1 MTEENIVNINEVE
14 EESEQNEDIAV
25 QEAESEFSD
34 DTAVEEKRY
43 KLRPLVATDMGS
55 ICKIIT
61 AVGVRQF
68 KEAFKQEDIEGKSV
82 RAAGIDVLLG
92 IAGIAFSNIPKAE
105 EEIQTFVASV
115 TGMSLA
121 QVRQLPF
128 ADYGEIILDI
138 VTKQEFQDFFGRV
151 MKLFN
156 R

>member
-1 MTEENIVNINEVE
+1 MAEENIVNINELKEAV
-14 EESEQNEDIAV
+14 ESELLGDA
-25 QEAESEFSD
+25 
-34 DTAVEEKRY
+34 AVEEKKY
-43 KLRPLVATDMGS
+43 NLRPLVATDMGQ

-68 KEAFKQEDIEGKSV
+68 KEAFNQDDIKGKSV
-82 RAAGIDVLLG
+82 ESAGIDVLLG

-105 EEIQTFVASV
+105 KEIQTFVASV
-115 TGMSLA
+115 TGMSLD
-121 QVRQLPF
+121 QVRHLPF

>member
-1 MTEENIVNINEVE
+1 MAEENIVNINEPKETV
-14 EESEQNEDIAV
+14 ESELIGDAV
-25 QEAESEFSD
+25 
-34 DTAVEEKRY
+34 VEEKKY
-43 KLRPLVATDMGS
+43 ELRPLVATDMGQV
-55 ICKIIT
+55 CKIIT

-68 KEAFKQEDIEGKSV
+68 KEAFNQEDIKGKSV
-82 RAAGIDVLLG
+82 EAAGLDVLLG

-105 EEIQTFVASV
+105 DEIQTFVASL
-115 TGMSLA
+115 TGMSLDH
-121 QVRQLPF
+121 VRQLPF

>member
-1 MTEENIVNINEVE
+1 MAEENIVNINELKEAV
-14 EESEQNEDIAV
+14 ESELLGDA
-25 QEAESEFSD
+25 
-34 DTAVEEKRY
+34 AVEEKKY
-43 KLRPLVATDMGS
+43 NLRPLVATDMGQ

-68 KEAFKQEDIEGKSV
+68 KEAFNQDDIKGKSV
-82 RAAGIDVLLG
+82 EAAGIDVLLG

-115 TGMSLA
+115 TGMSLD
-121 QVRQLPF
+121 QVRHLPF

-138 VTKQEFQDFFGRV
+138 ATKQEFQDFFGRV

>member
-1 MTEENIVNINEVE
+1 MAEKNIVNINELKETV
-14 EESEQNEDIAV
+14 ESELISGV
-25 QEAESEFSD
+25 
-34 DTAVEEKRY
+34 AVEEKKY
-43 KLRPLVATDMGS
+43 NLRPLVATDMGQ

-68 KEAFKQEDIEGKSV
+68 KEAFKRDDIKGKSV
-82 RAAGIDVLLG
+82 EAAGLDVLLG

-105 EEIQTFVASV
+105 DEIQTFVASV
-115 TGMSLA
+115 TGMSLD

>member
-1 MTEENIVNINEVE
+1 MAEENIVNINELKEAV
-14 EESEQNEDIAV
+14 ESELLGDA
-25 QEAESEFSD
+25 
-34 DTAVEEKRY
+34 AVEEKKY
-43 KLRPLVATDMGS
+43 NLRPLVATDMGQ

-68 KEAFKQEDIEGKSV
+68 KEAFNQDDIKGKSV
-82 RAAGIDVLLG
+82 EAAGIDVLLG

-105 EEIQTFVASV
+105 EEIQTFVASI
-115 TGMSLA
+115 TGMSLD
-121 QVRQLPF
+121 QVRHLPF

>member
-1 MTEENIVNINEVE
+1 MAEENIVNINELKETV
-14 EESEQNEDIAV
+14 ESELIGDA
-25 QEAESEFSD
+25 A
-34 DTAVEEKRY
+34 AEEKKY
-43 KLRPLVATDMGS
+43 NLRPLVATDMGQ

-68 KEAFKQEDIEGKSV
+68 KEAFKQDDIKGKSV
-82 RAAGIDVLLG
+82 EAAGLDVLLG

-105 EEIQTFVASV
+105 DEIQTFVASV

-121 QVRQLPF
+121 QVQQLPF

-138 VTKQEFQDFFGRV
+138 VTKQEFRDFFARA

>member
-1 MTEENIVNINEVE
+1 MAEKNIANINELKETV
-14 EESEQNEDIAV
+14 ESELISGA
-25 QEAESEFSD
+25 
-34 DTAVEEKRY
+34 AVEEKKY
-43 KLRPLVATDMGS
+43 NLRPLVATDMGQ

-68 KEAFKQEDIEGKSV
+68 KEAFNQDDIKGKSV
-82 RAAGIDVLLG
+82 EAAGIDVLLG

-115 TGMSLA
+115 TGMSLD
-121 QVRQLPF
+121 QVRHLPF

>member
-1 MTEENIVNINEVE
+1 MAEENIVNINELKEAV
-14 EESEQNEDIAV
+14 ESELLGDA
-25 QEAESEFSD
+25 
-34 DTAVEEKRY
+34 AVEEKKY
-43 KLRPLVATDMGS
+43 NLRPLVATDMGQ

-68 KEAFKQEDIEGKSV
+68 KEAFNQDDIKGKSV
-82 RAAGIDVLLG
+82 EAAGIDVLLG

-115 TGMSLA
+115 TGMSID
-121 QVRQLPF
+121 QVRHLPF

>member
-1 MTEENIVNINEVE
+1 MAEKNIVNINELKETV
-14 EESEQNEDIAV
+14 ESELISGA
-25 QEAESEFSD
+25 
-34 DTAVEEKRY
+34 AVEEKKY
-43 KLRPLVATDMGS
+43 NLRPLVATDMGQ

-68 KEAFKQEDIEGKSV
+68 KEAFNQDDIKGKSV
-82 RAAGIDVLLG
+82 EAAGIDVLLG

-115 TGMSLA
+115 TGMSLD
-121 QVRQLPF
+121 QVRHLPF

>member
-1 MTEENIVNINEVE
+1 MAEKNIVNINELKETV
-14 EESEQNEDIAV
+14 ESELISGV
-25 QEAESEFSD
+25 
-34 DTAVEEKRY
+34 AVEEKKY
-43 KLRPLVATDMGS
+43 NLRPLVATDMGQ

-68 KEAFKQEDIEGKSV
+68 KEAFKQDDIKGKSV
-82 RAAGIDVLLG
+82 EAAGLDVLLG

-105 EEIQTFVASV
+105 DEIQTFVASV
-115 TGMSLA
+115 TGMSLD

>member
-1 MTEENIVNINEVE
+1 MAEENIVNINELKEAV
-14 EESEQNEDIAV
+14 ESELLVDA
-25 QEAESEFSD
+25 
-34 DTAVEEKRY
+34 AVEEKKY
-43 KLRPLVATDMGS
+43 NLRPLVATDMGQ

-68 KEAFKQEDIEGKSV
+68 KEAFNQDDIKGKSV
-82 RAAGIDVLLG
+82 EAAGIDVLLG

-115 TGMSLA
+115 TGMSLD
-121 QVRQLPF
+121 QVRHLPF

>member
-1 MTEENIVNINEVE
+1 MAEENIVNINELKEAV
-14 EESEQNEDIAV
+14 ESELLGDA
-25 QEAESEFSD
+25 
-34 DTAVEEKRY
+34 AVEEKKY
-43 KLRPLVATDMGS
+43 NLRPLVATDMGQ

-68 KEAFKQEDIEGKSV
+68 KEAFNQDDIKGKSV
-82 RAAGIDVLLG
+82 EAAGIDVLLG

-105 EEIQTFVASV
+105 EEVQTFVASV
-115 TGMSLA
+115 TGMSLD
-121 QVRQLPF
+121 QVRHLPF

>member
-1 MTEENIVNINEVE
+1 MAEENIVNIDELKETV
-14 EESEQNEDIAV
+14 ESELLGDA
-25 QEAESEFSD
+25 
-34 DTAVEEKRY
+34 AVEEKKY
-43 KLRPLVATDMGS
+43 NLRPLVATDMGQ

-68 KEAFKQEDIEGKSV
+68 KEAFNQDDIKGKSV
-82 RAAGIDVLLG
+82 EAAGIDVLLG

-105 EEIQTFVASV
+105 EEIRTFVASV
-115 TGMSLA
+115 TGMSLD

>member
-1 MTEENIVNINEVE
+1 MAEENIVNINELKEAV
-14 EESEQNEDIAV
+14 ESELLGDA
-25 QEAESEFSD
+25 
-34 DTAVEEKRY
+34 AVEEKKY
-43 KLRPLVATDMGS
+43 NLRPLVATDMGQ

-68 KEAFKQEDIEGKSV
+68 KEAFNQDDIKGKSV
-82 RAAGIDVLLG
+82 EAAGIDVLLG

-115 TGMSLA
+115 TGMSLD
-121 QVRQLPF
+121 QVRNLPF

>member
-1 MTEENIVNINEVE
+1 MVEENIVNINELKESV
-14 EESEQNEDIAV
+14 ESELLGDA
-25 QEAESEFSD
+25 
-34 DTAVEEKRY
+34 AVEEKKY
-43 KLRPLVATDMGS
+43 NLRPLVATDMGQ

-68 KEAFKQEDIEGKSV
+68 KEAFNQDDIKGKSV
-82 RAAGIDVLLG
+82 EAAGIDVLLG

-115 TGMSLA
+115 TGMSLD
-121 QVRQLPF
+121 QVRHLPF

>member
-1 MTEENIVNINEVE
+1 MAEENIVNINELKEAV
-14 EESEQNEDIAV
+14 ESELLGDA
-25 QEAESEFSD
+25 
-34 DTAVEEKRY
+34 AVEEKKY
-43 KLRPLVATDMGS
+43 NLRPLVATDMGQ

-61 AVGVRQF
+61 SVGVRQF
-68 KEAFKQEDIEGKSV
+68 KEAFNQDDIKGKSV
-82 RAAGIDVLLG
+82 EAAGIDVLLG

-115 TGMSLA
+115 TGMSLD
-121 QVRQLPF
+121 QVRHLPF

>member
-1 MTEENIVNINEVE
+1 MAEENIVNINELKEAV
-14 EESEQNEDIAV
+14 ESELLGDA
-25 QEAESEFSD
+25 
-34 DTAVEEKRY
+34 AVEEKKY
-43 KLRPLVATDMGS
+43 NLRPLVATDMGQ

-68 KEAFKQEDIEGKSV
+68 KEAFNQDDIKGKSV
-82 RAAGIDVLLG
+82 EAAGIDVLLG

-115 TGMSLA
+115 TGMSLD
-121 QVRQLPF
+121 QVRHLPF

>member
-1 MTEENIVNINEVE
+1 MAEENIVNINEVE
-14 EESEQNEDIAV
+14 DESEQNEEVAV
-25 QEAESEFSD
+25 REAESELSD
-34 DTAVEEKRY
+34 DTAVEEKKY

-61 AVGVRQF
+61 AVGIRQF

-82 RAAGIDVLLG
+82 GAAGIDVLLG
-92 IAGIAFSNIPKAE
+92 IAGIAFSNIPRAE

>member
-1 MTEENIVNINEVE
+1 MAEENIVNINELKEAV
-14 EESEQNEDIAV
+14 ESELLGDA
-25 QEAESEFSD
+25 
-34 DTAVEEKRY
+34 AVEEKKY
-43 KLRPLVATDMGS
+43 NLRPLVATDMGQ

-68 KEAFKQEDIEGKSV
+68 KEAFNQDDIKGKSV
-82 RAAGIDVLLG
+82 EAAGIDVLLG

-115 TGMSLA
+115 TGMSLD
-121 QVRQLPF
+121 QVRHLPF
-128 ADYGEIILDI
+128 ADYGEIIPDI

>member
-1 MTEENIVNINEVE
+1 MAEENIVNINELKEAV
-14 EESEQNEDIAV
+14 ESELLGDA
-25 QEAESEFSD
+25 
-34 DTAVEEKRY
+34 AVEEKKY
-43 KLRPLVATDMGS
+43 NLRPLVATDMGQ

-68 KEAFKQEDIEGKSV
+68 KEAFNQDDIKGKSV
-82 RAAGIDVLLG
+82 EAAGIDVLLG

-115 TGMSLA
+115 TGMSLD
-121 QVRQLPF
+121 QVRHLLF